1 MTSLKSAI
9 TVSTLALMMAG
20 CQPQSQSE
28 SRPNTLAT
36 ASLDSVSTLTA
47 ITSDRQKI
55 SENWQY
61 LENATRDAK
70 QADRLDAWEAVNL
83 PHTWNAD
90 DTTDIET
97 GYRRD
102 GSWYRK
108 QIEITPEGRTFLHFE
123 AAQMKADIYVNGTSA
138 GGHVGGYTAF
148 DIEITEHVKT
158 GTNEI
163 LVRVDNAVDKN
174 LVPSQKADFFQY
186 GGLTRDVWV
195 ETRPE
200 TFLEQVRVNS
210 DVNADRAIVSLKTF
224 VDGVGDWGPESY
236 RTVIT
241 GPDGDT
247 VIETDSLEFTIDNP
261 KLWHPDTPNLYRLRT
276 ELIDANGDVADVYED
291 RFGLRWFEFKANGPF
306 FLNGERLL
314 LRGTHLHEGHAGMG
328 SAMTDEQRIADLT
341 AIKDMGAN
349 FVRLG
354 HYSHDPVIYD
364 TADELGIILYDEVP
378 WNRGGIGGEEWRENT
393 QEMTR
398 SMIKQNYNRAS
409 VFLWSLGNE
418 MYWLPDQEGGGDK
431 VRVAEE
437 LQLLHNIAKEM
448 DPGRLTTIRKFPE
461 GADII
466 DVYSPSIWAGWYGG
480 GYVQYQEAMEKAR
493 AEHPYL
499 LHMEYGGSSHVG
511 RFLEKPFG
519 AYGTSDPES
528 LGTVEEAVNQTG
540 VISVAKSKVWDMTY
554 MVDLFDWHLRVS
566 ETDPNFAGNAQWAFK
581 DFGTPIRPENPLPFV
596 NMKGLVQRDG
606 VKKDVYHVFASYWK
620 KDPVCW
626 IESPRWNY
634 RTGSVGEEK
643 TISVFCNTD
652 SAELS
657 LNGKPLGAKTRDITQ
672 YPASGLTWDVAFKEG
687 ENILSVNG
695 FNSDG
700 NVVAEH
706 EYDLKYVTQ
715 KHGKMVD
722 IILTA
727 SDNPDGSV
735 TVFAEAQ
742 DKDGLRVVDMNN
754 RAYFTIDGGGKFL
767 KHQGTPMG
775 SQVRELANGT
785 ASIIVYPGETESDV
799 NIQTQDYRGYYIKI
813 PAKK

>member
-1 MTSLKSAI
+1 
-9 TVSTLALMMAG
+9 
-20 CQPQSQSE
+20 
-28 SRPNTLAT
+28 
-36 ASLDSVSTLTA
+36 
-47 ITSDRQKI
+47 
-55 SENWQY
+55 
-61 LENATRDAK
+61 
-70 QADRLDAWEAVNL
+70 
-83 PHTWNAD
+83 
-90 DTTDIET
+90 
-97 GYRRD
+97 
-102 GSWYRK
+102 
-108 QIEITPEGRTFLHFE
+108 
-123 AAQMKADIYVNGTSA
+123 MKADIYVNGTSA

-210 DVNADRAIVSLKTF
+210 DVNADRAIVSLKTY

-241 GPDGDT
+241 G
-247 VIETDSLEFTIDNP
+247 
-261 KLWHPDTPNLYRLRT
+261 
-276 ELIDANGDVADVYED
+276 
-291 RFGLRWFEFKANGPF
+291 FGLRWFEFKANGPF

-461 GADII
+461 GA
-466 DVYSPSIWAGWYGG
+466 
-480 GYVQYQEAMEKAR
+480 
-493 AEHPYL
+493 
-499 LHMEYGGSSHVG
+499 
-511 RFLEKPFG
+511 
-519 AYGTSDPES
+519 
-528 LGTVEEAVNQTG
+528 
-540 VISVAKSKVWDMTY
+540 
-554 MVDLFDWHLRVS
+554 
-566 ETDPNFAGNAQWAFK
+566 
-581 DFGTPIRPENPLPFV
+581 
-596 NMKGLVQRDG
+596 
-606 VKKDVYHVFASYWK
+606 
-620 KDPVCW
+620 
-626 IESPRWNY
+626 
-634 RTGSVGEEK
+634 
-643 TISVFCNTD
+643 
-652 SAELS
+652 
-657 LNGKPLGAKTRDITQ
+657 
-672 YPASGLTWDVAFKEG
+672 
-687 ENILSVNG
+687 
-695 FNSDG
+695 
-700 NVVAEH
+700 
-706 EYDLKYVTQ
+706 
-715 KHGKMVD
+715 
-722 IILTA
+722 
-727 SDNPDGSV
+727 
-735 TVFAEAQ
+735 
-742 DKDGLRVVDMNN
+742 
-754 RAYFTIDGGGKFL
+754 
-767 KHQGTPMG
+767 
-775 SQVRELANGT
+775 
-785 ASIIVYPGETESDV
+785 
-799 NIQTQDYRGYYIKI
+799 
-813 PAKK
+813 